1 MCLPFPLTPPANN
14 WPSPVRLRSDSIPC
28 SAQKSHF
35 FPYIVD
41 GIHFLMMN
49 SPPHPRR
56 THRKR
61 ISALRLSS
69 DTTSTL
75 PEYIA
80 ASNWQRPEPEPSD
93 LPPDYP
99 DSAEEAD
106 EDTDSDSGQDIY
118 STSRPTVSAATPS
131 PSPRRKRRNPVH
143 RRRRSSPTSTNPYL
157 DSLLERSVHA
167 LEMSNVLLQSS
178 ISTQTSMSTILSSDS
193 PADSTLEI
201 SARRLSS
208 RIRNNRNIH
217 HAWAD
222 DLEQISHGVD
232 SLFNDTSRRNSGH
245 SLEGSISMS
254 LPTSSPPPEM
264 YRHLHRRRSS
274 TEFRTAT
281 NEPHLRLEPQV
292 RSQLVSPPP
301 RALTQYV
308 VSNAD
313 DTIILPSTLGLRS
326 TPSAYPSPTFPVP
339 APPPSSV
346 RAYNMLSSL
355 MTRPSSSGSSTP
367 SSTFT
372 SPSFLS
378 RRGSSAST
386 ERGAHSRSPA
396 SRIKINQSKSPHQSK
411 SPDSERRTLPE
422 SLSIDI
428 RSRSQTPKFT
438 MSPHRP
444 MTPTIEESSPSSSSS
459 DGCPAKQTV
468 KCLRKIL
475 YEQPPPPPKKA
486 PRFMPISP
494 APLAE
499 AGTST
504 ATASISRLFTKAIH
518 SSSAR
523 PPSPP
528 RHSALKQSSSS
539 STTPRTPSALSIPD
553 MFGISISTSSSS
565 GRSTPKR
572 ISFAELPESYAGTR
586 PRGEG
591 SKFADKQK
599 RRKSKR
605 RDRRQEEP
613 QSWWLGWLMG
623 GGVPSEDRMEDRM
636 NRGWGGGRTYG
647 SGIDDWAV

>member
-1 MCLPFPLTPPANN
+1 MNTPT
-14 WPSPVRLRSDSIPC
+14 
-28 SAQKSHF
+28 
-35 FPYIVD
+35 
-41 GIHFLMMN
+41 
-49 SPPHPRR
+49 HPRR

-80 ASNWQRPEPEPSD
+80 AGNWKRPEPETPSD
-93 LPPDYP
+93 LPPGYP

-106 EDTDSDSGQDIY
+106 EDTDSDSGQDLY
-118 STSRPTVSAATPS
+118 LPPRPTVSSVTPS
-131 PSPRRKRRNPVH
+131 SSPRRKRRNPIH
-143 RRRRSSPTSTNPYL
+143 RKRQPNPTSTDPYL

-167 LEMSNVLLQSS
+167 LEMSNALLQSS

-193 PADSTLEI
+193 PADSTLEV

-208 RIRNNRNIH
+208 RIRNNRDIH
-217 HAWAD
+217 DAWAD
-222 DLEQISHGVD
+222 DLEEISHGVD
-232 SLFNDTSRRNSGH
+232 CLFYDSSGRNSGH
-245 SLEGSISMS
+245 SLRSEGSISMS
-254 LPTSSPPPEM
+254 LPTSSLPSEM
-264 YRHLHRRRSS
+264 HRHLHRRRSS
-274 TEFRTAT
+274 TEFRTAL
-281 NEPHLRLEPQV
+281 NGPHLRLEPQA
-292 RSQLVSPPP
+292 RSQLVSLPP

-308 VSNAD
+308 ASD
-313 DTIILPSTLGLRS
+313 DHTIVLPSTLGLRS
-326 TPSAYPSPTFPVP
+326 APSAYPSPTFPVP
-339 APPPSSV
+339 APPPSSL

-355 MTRPSSSGSSTP
+355 MTRPSSTGSSTP
-367 SSTFT
+367 SSTLT

-378 RRGSSAST
+378 RRGSSVST
-386 ERGAHSRSPA
+386 ERGGHSRSPA
-396 SRIKINQSKSPHQSK
+396 SRIRINQSKSSHQSK
-411 SPDSERRTLPE
+411 SPDLERRTLPD
-422 SLSIDI
+422 SLSIDL
-428 RSRSQTPKFT
+428 RSRSRTPKLT
-438 MSPHRP
+438 MSPRRP
-444 MTPTIEESSPSSSSS
+444 MTPTIEESSPSASSSS

-468 KCLRKIL
+468 RCLRKIL
-475 YEQPPPPPKKA
+475 DEQPPAPKPEPKKA

-539 STTPRTPSALSIPD
+539 NTTPRPSPTPTPSALSIPD
-553 MFGISISTSSSS
+553 LLGRTASSSS

-586 PRGEG
+586 PG

-605 RDRRQEEP
+605 KDKRQDEL
-613 QSWWLGWLMG
+613 QSWWLGWLIG
-623 GGVPSEDRMEDRM
+623 SGVPSEDRMEDRM
-636 NRGWGGGRTYG
+636 NRGWGGGRIGGAYG

>member
-1 MCLPFPLTPPANN
+1 
-14 WPSPVRLRSDSIPC
+14 
-28 SAQKSHF
+28 
-35 FPYIVD
+35 
-41 GIHFLMMN
+41 MN
-49 SPPHPRR
+49 SSPHPRR

-75 PEYIA
+75 PEYIP
-80 ASNWQRPEPEPSD
+80 ASNWQRSEPKTPSD

-106 EDTDSDSGQDIY
+106 EDTDSDSGQDVY
-118 STSRPTVSAATPS
+118 LPPRPTVSAATPS
-131 PSPRRKRRNPVH
+131 PSPRRKRRNPTQK
-143 RRRRSSPTSTNPYL
+143 RRRPSPISTDPYL

-167 LEMSNVLLQSS
+167 LEMSNALLQSS
-178 ISTQTSMSTILSSDS
+178 MSTQTSMSTLLSSDS
-193 PADSTLEI
+193 PADSTLEA
-201 SARRLSS
+201 SARKLSS
-208 RIRNNRNIH
+208 RIRSNQDIH
-217 HAWAD
+217 DAWAD
-222 DLEQISHGVD
+222 DLEEISHGVD
-232 SLFNDTSRRNSGH
+232 CLFHDSRRQNSGH
-245 SLEGSISMS
+245 SSRSEGSISMS
-254 LPTSSPPPEM
+254 LPTSSLPPEM
-264 YRHLHRRRSS
+264 HRHLHRRRSS
-274 TEFRTAT
+274 TEFRTAI
-281 NEPHLRLEPQV
+281 NEPHLRLEPQP

-301 RALTQYV
+301 RTLTQYV
-308 VSNAD
+308 VSND
-313 DTIILPSTLGLRS
+313 DDNMIILPSTLGLRS
-326 TPSAYPSPTFPVP
+326 APSAYPSPTFPVP
-339 APPPSSV
+339 TPPPSSV

-372 SPSFLS
+372 SPPFLI
-378 RRGSSAST
+378 RRGSSVST
-386 ERGAHSRSPA
+386 ERGGHSCSPV
-396 SRIKINQSKSPHQSK
+396 SRIRINQSKSPHQSK
-411 SPDSERRTLPE
+411 TPDSERRTLPE
-422 SLSIDI
+422 SLSIEI
-428 RSRSQTPKFT
+428 RSRSRTPKLT
-438 MSPHRP
+438 MSPRRP
-444 MTPTIEESSPSSSSS
+444 MTPTIEESSPSPSSSS

-468 KCLRKIL
+468 RCLRKIL
-475 YEQPPPPPKKA
+475 DEQPPAPGPEPKKA
-486 PRFMPISP
+486 PKFMPISP

-539 STTPRTPSALSIPD
+539 NTTPRPSPTPTPSALSIPD
-553 MFGISISTSSSS
+553 LLGISIGGTVSSSS

-599 RRKSKR
+599 KRKSKR
-605 RDRRQEEP
+605 RDKRAEEP

-623 GGVPSEDRMEDRM
+623 NGAPSEDRMEDRM
-636 NRGWGGGRTYG
+636 NRGWGGGRIGGTYG
-647 SGIDDWAV
+647 SGIDDWAA

>member
-1 MCLPFPLTPPANN
+1 
-14 WPSPVRLRSDSIPC
+14 
-28 SAQKSHF
+28 
-35 FPYIVD
+35 
-41 GIHFLMMN
+41 MMN

-80 ASNWQRPEPEPSD
+80 ANNWQRPEAETPSD
-93 LPPDYP
+93 LPPGYP

-118 STSRPTVSAATPS
+118 LPPRPTATPTPS
-131 PSPRRKRRNPVH
+131 PHRKRRNPAH
-143 RRRRSSPTSTNPYL
+143 RRRRSSPTSTDPYL

-167 LEMSNVLLQSS
+167 LEMSNALLQSS
-178 ISTQTSMSTILSSDS
+178 ISTQTSMSTILSSGS

-208 RIRNNRNIH
+208 RIRNNRGIH
-217 HAWAD
+217 HAWAG

-232 SLFNDTSRRNSGH
+232 SLFNDTSSRNTGH
-245 SLEGSISMS
+245 SLQGSISMS

-308 VSNAD
+308 VSNDD

-326 TPSAYPSPTFPVP
+326 APSAYLSPTFPVP

-355 MTRPSSSGSSTP
+355 MARPSSSGSSTP

-396 SRIKINQSKSPHQSK
+396 SH
-411 SPDSERRTLPE
+411 
-422 SLSIDI
+422 I

-444 MTPTIEESSPSSSSS
+444 MTPPIEESSPSSSSS

-475 YEQPPPPPKKA
+475 DEQPPPPRPEPKKA

-528 RHSALKQSSSS
+528 RHSALKQASS
-539 STTPRTPSALSIPD
+539 STTTTRTPSALSIPD
-553 MFGISISTSSSS
+553 MLGISLSTSSSS

-599 RRKSKR
+599 KRKSKR
-605 RDRRQEEP
+605 RDKRQEEP
-613 QSWWLGWLMG
+613 QSWWLGWLVG